1 MLEQLQNID
10 TWLTL
15 AVNGSHS
22 LWLDAFAL
30 SITSTMTWIA
40 AAAMLLYVVIRSGE
54 MKDILIIIAALALCI
69 LLADQI
75 ASGIFK
81 PLVARYRPS
90 NSPLIMLDVDIV
102 ADYRG
107 GRYGFFSSHA
117 ANTFAVT
124 TFTALLIRHKA
135 LTQSMILWALAN
147 CWSRIYL
154 GVHYAGDILCGTIC
168 GILVGWS
175 VYKLA
180 CRFLPR
186 HCERS
191 SHTLGSDIQTKTGF
205 AIADATLLATTLY
218 ASFIYSTFKALFC
231 IYE

>member
-81 PLVARYRPS
+81 PLVARFRPLWLS
-90 NSPLIMLDVDIV
+90 LVRRRRMCRCESDGSAGWHWWQPMQ
-102 ADYRG
+102 R
-107 GRYGFFSSHA
+107 RQWR
-117 ANTFAVT
+117 
-124 TFTALLIRHKA
+124 TA
-135 LTQSMILWALAN
+135 
-147 CWSRIYL
+147 
-154 GVHYAGDILCGTIC
+154 
-168 GILVGWS
+168 
-175 VYKLA
+175 
-180 CRFLPR
+180 
-186 HCERS
+186 
-191 SHTLGSDIQTKTGF
+191 
-205 AIADATLLATTLY
+205 
-218 ASFIYSTFKALFC
+218 
-231 IYE
+231 

>member
-1 MLEQLQNID
+1 
-10 TWLTL
+10 
-15 AVNGSHS
+15 
-22 LWLDAFAL
+22 
-30 SITSTMTWIA
+30 
-40 AAAMLLYVVIRSGE
+40 
-54 MKDILIIIAALALCI
+54 
-69 LLADQI
+69 
-75 ASGIFK
+75 
-81 PLVARYRPS
+81 
-90 NSPLIMLDVDIV
+90 MLDVDIV

-147 CWSRIYL
+147 CWSRMYL